1 MIVEFFLIAIQAV
14 VEFIFGLVPNLP
26 PMPQII
32 QDFGN
37 YLASLVS
44 SFSQLAV
51 YIYGSVLFVAIVTL
65 SVALLLF
72 DQVWHLVKFVAAK
85 IPLNIK

>member
-1 MIVEFFLIAIQAV
+1 MILEFLLTAV
-14 VEFIFGLVPNLP
+14 QTLTEFIFGLVPNLP
-26 PMPQII
+26 SMPDVI
-32 QDFGN
+32 QGFGD
-37 YLASLVS
+37 YLTGLVS

-51 YIYGSVLFVAIVTL
+51 YLYGSTLFTAIVTL

-72 DQVWHLVKFVAAK
+72 DQIWHFVKFVAAK